1 MKTYLVTTKVV
12 LYETY
17 EVEAESKEE
26 AEFNYLDGDLHH
38 EADEGREIY
47 EVIEV
52 EQLEVVE
59 VEQLGEKDNG

>member
-1 MKTYLVTTKVV
+1 MKTYSVTTRVV

-17 EVEAESKEE
+17 EVEAENKAE
-26 AEFNYLDGDLHH
+26 AEFNYLDGDLLH

-52 EQLEVVE
+52 EPIT
-59 VEQLGEKDNG
+59 